1 MASSKTG
8 RAHATTMVVA
18 DLDGT
23 LLHDGETFEERFLTQ
38 RSIDS
43 INRLHDAGMT
53 FVVETARPVSTGLQ
67 FVDKLPVDAVA
78 YRIMRC
84 LLPAYLRKTAI

>member
-43 INRLHDAGMT
+43 INRLHDAGIT
-53 FVVETARPVSTGLQ
+53 FVVETARPSVPDCNSWISCRSM
-67 FVDKLPVDAVA
+67 PSP
-78 YRIMRC
+78 I
-84 LLPAYLRKTAI
+84 

>member
-1 MASSKTG
+1 M
-8 RAHATTMVVA
+8 A

-53 FVVETARPVSTGLQ
+53 FVVEENPQKVEQVFNSYVNLRTQEGLAG
-67 FVDKLPVDAVA
+67 L
-78 YRIMRC
+78 
-84 LLPAYLRKTAI
+84 

>member
-8 RAHATTMVVA
+8 RDHATTMVVA

-43 INRLHDAGMT
+43 INRLHDAGVT
-53 FVVETARPVSTGLQ
+53 FVVETARPVSTSTPPL
-67 FVDKLPVDAVA
+67 
-78 YRIMRC
+78 RIMRC